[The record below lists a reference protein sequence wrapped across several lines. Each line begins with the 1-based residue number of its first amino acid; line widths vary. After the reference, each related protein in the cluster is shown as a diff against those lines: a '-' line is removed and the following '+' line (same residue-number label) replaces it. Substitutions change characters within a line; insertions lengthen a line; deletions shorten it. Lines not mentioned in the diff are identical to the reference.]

1 MSRKSAPQENPA
13 SVPAYI
19 VTFSDMV
26 TLLLTFFVLLISLA
40 KMQDPEKFNAGR
52 DSFVR
57 HINTMGLGMLFG
69 KKMTPDFSDVK
80 IKYRINNENEELVV
94 RTIDAKEENLRRIFQ
109 KINRS
114 METARSQIVGKK
126 ADFSVTDISFL
137 PGEAQLNES
146 AKKFLTQFAM
156 NLPQDAKSGK
166 IKLYVLGLARD
177 EHTEKKQWTLSAM
190 RAEAVTDFLRQAL
203 PQHLRNNVYSWGA
216 GPGGCWVASDAP
228 MSEQSQILIAV
239 LREN

>member
-1 MSRKSAPQENPA
+1 
-13 SVPAYI
+13 
-19 VTFSDMV
+19 MV

-40 KMQDPEKFNAGR
+40 KMQDPERFNAGR
-52 DSFVR
+52 DAFVR
-57 HINTMGLGMLFG
+57 HIDTMGLGMLFG
-69 KKMTPDFSDVK
+69 KRVMSDFSDVK
-80 IKYRINNENEELVV
+80 IKYRIESENEEAVV
-94 RTIDAKEENLRRIFQ
+94 RTIDAKEENLRRIYK

-114 METARSQIVGKK
+114 METARSQIVGNK
-126 ADFSVTDISFL
+126 ANFSVTDISFL
-137 PGEAQLNES
+137 PGEAQLNKS
-146 AKKFLTQFAM
+146 AQKFLTRFAA

-166 IKLYVLGLARD
+166 IKLYVVGLARD

-190 RAEAVTDFLRQAL
+190 RAGAVADFLKQAL
-203 PQHLRNNVYSWGA
+203 PQHLRSAVYSWGA